1 MKKIS
6 KVVLASVALLALLVS
21 PACKTSRKKVEP
33 ATRPTTASQDTR
45 PPEVDPPP
53 TRTETPIEP
62 ARDFVVEDQ
71 TTTEV
76 RPTEIEALN
85 RWAREKGYIRD
96 AFFTYDEATLDDA
109 AQSAL
114 QASATWLRGEGAAYN
129 VLIEGHCDE
138 RGTEQY
144 SLALGDSRAY
154 TAKEYLTTLGINAGR
169 IRTVSYGEERP
180 FEEGHDESSWA
191 QNRRAHLVLV
201 QAR

>member
-6 KVVLASVALLALLVS
+6 KVIVVCLAMAALFAS
-21 PACKTSRKKVEP
+21 AACKTNRKKVAP
-33 ATRPTTASQDTR
+33 AVTPTVQETTRVPDVEAPPARDTG
-45 PPEVDPPP
+45 
-53 TRTETPIEP
+53 TPVEP
-62 ARDFVVEDQ
+62 ARDFVVEETPQ
-71 TTTEV
+71 EV
-76 RPTEIEALN
+76 MPSDIDALN
-85 RWAREKGYIRD
+85 RWAHERGHIRD
-96 AFFTYDEATLDDA
+96 AFFNLAEAQLDDA

-144 SLALGDSRAY
+144 NLALGDRRAY
-154 TAKEYLTTLGINAGR
+154 AAKEYQTTRGINAGR

-180 FEEGHDESSWA
+180 FEEGHDDSSWA
-191 QNRRAHLVLV
+191 ANRRAHIVLV

>member
-1 MKKIS
+1 MKKRS
-6 KVVLASVALLALLVS
+6 KVILASIALLALLAA
-21 PACKTSRKKVEP
+21 PACRTNRKKVEP
-33 ATRPTTASQDTR
+33 ATKPAVQEPSV
-45 PPEVDPPP
+45 PSVPDPPP
-53 TRTETPIEP
+53 MRPDTPVEP
-62 ARDFVVEDQ
+62 PRDFVNEE
-71 TTTEV
+71 TPTEV
-76 RPTEIEALN
+76 IPTDIDALN
-85 RWAREKGYIRD
+85 KWARDKGYVRD
-96 AFFTYDEATLDDA
+96 AFFVYDEAQLDGA

-144 SLALGDSRAY
+144 NLALGDRRAFA
-154 TAKEYLTTLGINAGR
+154 AKEYLTTLGINAGR

-191 QNRRAHLVLV
+191 ANRRAHIVLV